1 MDPMATPT
9 REVFWNIEHTW
20 LVYVLLYPTAIA
32 FVYGLGRRVE
42 GWFMGKPQIRW
53 DRPWLR
59 LKLFLRDGLAQAQV
73 LRERR
78 AGLAHLAFSWGFL
91 VLTLATVAVFLQHDL
106 GIPILSGNFYLYFQS
121 LAVDLFG
128 FAAII
133 GVVYVLYQR
142 YVVRPPRLTHGV
154 FSDGVLLVGFLVAL
168 IQGYVV
174 EGLRIVATQDPWGI
188 WSPVG
193 YATGQLLVALGVRE
207 LPLQLALHRFFW
219 WTHLVTAFAGNAYLP
234 YSKAM
239 HLLVAPLSLFFREL
253 EPAGRLRPMEIEGA
267 ERLGVKALSDFTWKD
282 LLDLDACTECGRCQE
297 VCPAHAVGKPLNPKT
312 FILDLQRQMAGLARE
327 EVTPA
332 VRPALAPGV
341 QVAAATLAEDAAL
354 EIVGHSIDPEVIWSC
369 TTCNACVEVCPV
381 EIEHVAKIIDL
392 RRYQV
397 MEEAAIDET
406 PQQAL
411 QGLEDRAHPF
421 RGTQAS
427 RADWYQD
434 LPYVKTLAE
443 TGPVDYLYWVGCAV
457 ALNERTQR
465 TARALA
471 RILHAAGIDFAV
483 LGEEELCTGDPAR
496 RMGNEYLFELLAR
509 QNIDTLQRSQ
519 VTRIITTCPHCY
531 NTFKNEYG
539 ALGGLFQVVHH
550 TELIEELLAQGRLPL
565 KGPVDRSPITLHDP
579 CYLGRYNGVYQAP
592 RQLVDALGERVEMER
607 SRARSFCCG
616 AGGGRYFMDDRPGQR
631 VNVERSR
638 QALATGAP
646 TVATACPFCTLMLE
660 DGVRTAAR
668 EAGREAP
675 EVKDLAELVAEA
687 LDEEALAAGWPPE
700 EAGGRRA

>member
-1 MDPMATPT
+1 M
-9 REVFWNIEHTW
+9 
-20 LVYVLLYPTAIA
+20 
-32 FVYGLGRRVE
+32 
-42 GWFMGKPQIRW
+42 
-53 DRPWLR
+53 
-59 LKLFLRDGLAQAQV
+59 
-73 LRERR
+73 
-78 AGLAHLAFSWGFL
+78 
-91 VLTLATVAVFLQHDL
+91 
-106 GIPILSGNFYLYFQS
+106 
-121 LAVDLFG
+121 
-128 FAAII
+128 
-133 GVVYVLYQR
+133 
-142 YVVRPPRLTHGV
+142 
-154 FSDGVLLVGFLVAL
+154 LLVGFLVAL

-193 YATGQLLVALGVRE
+193 LCPGQLLVALGVQGCRCSW
-207 LPLQLALHRFFW
+207 PSTASCW
-219 WTHLVTAFAGNAYLP
+219 WTHLVTAFAGNVYLP

-282 LLDLDACTECGRCQE
+282 LLDLDACTECGRCPRGLPRPRGGQA
-297 VCPAHAVGKPLNPKT
+297 PQPQDLL
-312 FILDLQRQMAGLARE
+312 LDLQRQMAGLARE

-427 RADWYQD
+427 RTDWYQD

-483 LGEEELCTGDPAR
+483 LGEEEVCTGDPA
-496 RMGNEYLFELLAR
+496 
-509 QNIDTLQRSQ
+509 
-519 VTRIITTCPHCY
+519 
-531 NTFKNEYG
+531 
-539 ALGGLFQVVHH
+539 GGWG
-550 TELIEELLAQGRLPL
+550 TSTSSSSWPGRTSTP
-565 KGPVDRSPITLHDP
+565 SS
-579 CYLGRYNGVYQAP
+579 AP
-592 RQLVDALGERVEMER
+592 R
-607 SRARSFCCG
+607 
-616 AGGGRYFMDDRPGQR
+616 
-631 VNVERSR
+631 
-638 QALATGAP
+638 
-646 TVATACPFCTLMLE
+646 
-660 DGVRTAAR
+660 
-668 EAGREAP
+668 
-675 EVKDLAELVAEA
+675 
-687 LDEEALAAGWPPE
+687 
-700 EAGGRRA
+700 